1 MKEVNSS
8 MEPEKIYEL
17 LKEKIIWLE
26 LMPES
31 VLNLSELAKYFG
43 VSRTPIKEALIFLQS
58 EGWVLRQGSHFMV
71 TPLSLDRIR
80 GTAEIRSVM
89 EVQGNIWAMY
99 RITPEELAAL
109 GELEKEILQLDD
121 TAPNRKMIELD
132 VKFHRTLS
140 QGTKNSQ
147 LAKLLEQLLSHYLRF
162 WLSIPR
168 EIELQS
174 FFSDTLEI
182 IRAVMAKD
190 EARLRAASAAHIKK
204 SVDEIMS
211 TF

>member
-1 MKEVNSS
+1 

-17 LKEKIIWLE
+17 LKERIIWLD

-31 VLNLSELAKYFG
+31 VLNLSELARSFG
-43 VSRTPIKEALIFLQS
+43 VSRTPIKEALILLQG
-58 EGWVLRQGSHFMV
+58 EGWVLRKGSHFMV

-80 GTAEIRSVM
+80 GTAEIRTVM
-89 EVQGNIWAMY
+89 EVQANIWAMY
-99 RITPEELAAL
+99 RMTPEGLAAL

-121 TAPNRKMIELD
+121 AVSNRQMVELD
-132 VKFHRTLS
+132 IRFHRTLF

-147 LAKLLEQLLSHYLRF
+147 LAQLLERLLSHYLRF

-168 EIELQS
+168 EIGRQS
-174 FFSDTLEI
+174 FFAETLEI
-182 IRAVMAKD
+182 IRAIEAKD

>member
-1 MKEVNSS
+1 

-17 LKEKIIWLE
+17 LKEKIIWLD

-31 VLNLSELAKYFG
+31 VLNLSELAKSFG
-43 VSRTPIKEALIFLQS
+43 VSRTPIKEVLILLQG

-89 EVQGNIWAMY
+89 EIQANIWAMH
-99 RITPEELAAL
+99 RITPKELAAL

-121 TAPNRKMIELD
+121 AASNRQMIELD
-132 VKFHRTLS
+132 VKFHRTLF

-147 LAKLLEQLLSHYLRF
+147 LVQILERLLSHYLRF
-162 WLSIPR
+162 WLSIPH
-168 EIELQS
+168 EIEPQS
-174 FFSDTLEI
+174 FFAETLEI
-182 IRAVMAKD
+182 IRAIEAKD